1 MPSLPRR
8 LGLVP
13 AIFNKVWTMNSI
25 AFCYLHSCYHCVL
38 RRMTGATAEDKLA
51 FKALG
56 RRLRGAPRV
65 RSGKHYGRASSTRSM
80 ASFYMSRR
88 PTRRWWRSRSYCDT
102 CAASRGSRAMGGI
115 TDKVVPEWC
124 LC

>member
-25 AFCYLHSCYHCVL
+25 AFCYLHSCYHFVL

-51 FKALG
+51 FISA
-56 RRLRGAPRV
+56 GAPATRRTARAFRQNAMAGRV
-65 RSGKHYGRASSTRSM
+65 RPAR
-80 ASFYMSRR
+80 
-88 PTRRWWRSRSYCDT
+88 
-102 CAASRGSRAMGGI
+102 
-115 TDKVVPEWC
+115 
-124 LC
+124 